1 MSLNA
6 TTLNFSKL
14 ADTVYTHEGTCS
26 ICLDSKPIY
35 SLHQI
40 PCRLWN
46 KTSDGPISYHKNL
59 YGVFK
64 TVEVSTEKNTVSQ
77 THPISIFHQV
87 TLINKKKSNPML
99 FSPLHGSCKDCMEK
113 IKSLNPA
120 KCPICRITLKKDQP
134 SIHTPLIERQDQR
147 LRTLSLTSREIALNQ
162 HRLDVEMERLEN
174 DFENLSRSKKRSC
187 CNKISSY
194 YKYKNDYSDLND

>member
-1 MSLNA
+1 
-6 TTLNFSKL
+6 
-14 ADTVYTHEGTCS
+14 
-26 ICLDSKPIY
+26 
-35 SLHQI
+35 
-40 PCRLWN
+40 
-46 KTSDGPISYHKNL
+46 
-59 YGVFK
+59 
-64 TVEVSTEKNTVSQ
+64 
-77 THPISIFHQV
+77 
-87 TLINKKKSNPML
+87 
-99 FSPLHGSCKDCMEK
+99 MEK